1 MATSFIYRGKL
12 QIAAVVTVA
21 GGLCACEWPEK
32 APKSAP
38 PLIVL
43 SDVRVAH
50 YRADGT
56 RSDATL
62 ARVEYRRDTGT
73 FDATTLAARIPPG
86 AGVGRG
92 GIAVTAP
99 TGLGELP
106 RKAIHLTG
114 GVVAVTLA
122 GDRLETTGARWDG
135 LADRVVTDGPIDAT
149 GPGYHLTANTLE
161 GSPSDETLRL
171 GGGVKVHAGG
181 AR

>member
-1 MATSFIYRGKL
+1 MATSLNHRGNL
-12 QIAAVVTVA
+12 QLAAALVA
-21 GGLCACEWPEK
+21 LGGLAACQWPEK

-43 SDVRVAH
+43 SDVQIAH

-62 ARVEYRRDTGT
+62 DRVTYRRDNGT
-73 FDATTLAARIPPG
+73 FDAKTLSARIPPG

-92 GIAVTAP
+92 GIQVTAP
-99 TGLGELP
+99 AGQGALP
-106 RKAIHLTG
+106 GKTIHLTG

-122 GDRLETTGARWDG
+122 GDRLETIGARWDG
-135 LADRVVTDGPIDAT
+135 LADEVVTDGAIDAT

-161 GSPSDETLRL
+161 GSPSQETLRL

>member
-1 MATSFIYRGKL
+1 LATSLIYREKL
-12 QIAAVVTVA
+12 QLAAAVFAA
-21 GGLCACEWPEK
+21 GALSACEWPQK
-32 APKSAP
+32 APQSSP

-62 ARVEYRRDTGT
+62 DRVEYRRDTGT
-73 FDATTLAARIPPG
+73 FAAQALAARIPPG

-99 TGLGELP
+99 EGRGELG
-106 RKAIHLTG
+106 KKSIHLQG
-114 GVVAVTLA
+114 GVVATTLA
-122 GDRLETTGARWDG
+122 GDRLETIGARWDG
-135 LADRVVTDGPIDAT
+135 IADRVVTDGPIDAT

-161 GSPSDETLRL
+161 GSPSQENLRL

-181 AR
+181 PR

>member
-1 MATSFIYRGKL
+1 MATSLIYRGKL
-12 QIAAVVTVA
+12 QVAATLLVA
-21 GGLCACEWPEK
+21 GGLAGCEWPEK
-32 APKSAP
+32 APRSAP

-73 FDATTLAARIPPG
+73 FAAQRLDARIPPG

-99 TGLGELP
+99 EGVGELGKKSI
-106 RKAIHLTG
+106 RLQG
-114 GVVAVTLA
+114 GVVATSLA
-122 GDRLETTGARWDG
+122 GDRLETSGALWDG
-135 LADRVVTDGPIDAT
+135 IADRVITDGPIDAT

-161 GSPSDETLRL
+161 GSPTRENLRL

-181 AR
+181 PR